1 MKKIGAI
8 VKGKYYSLT
17 DEQKEVLIVWRD
29 LKAQKKKLSKKRKK
43 TNINLQPIKEKIE
56 TIEQKQYK
64 LKPSLKKLKKDFI
77 PTVSIGY
84 DKRWSTYICI
94 IKIKGGSKSFYLGK
108 EEDIKKKISVFF
120 KEDIA
125 DMDIDLLKKE
135 TLKIVRN
142 VIGDFLLNAF
152 NREKQKGK
160 KKISFENIINR
171 YIEKGDWDYWVK
183 EKEPFLG
190 YT

>member
-8 VKGKYYSLT
+8 VKGKYYSLN
-17 DEQKEVLIVWRD
+17 DEQKELLIIWRD

-43 TNINLQPIKEKIE
+43 VNIKLQSIKEKIE
-56 TIEQKQYK
+56 IIEQKQSK

-84 DKRWSTYICI
+84 DKRWGTYICI
-94 IKIKGGSKSFYLGK
+94 IKVKGGSKSFYLGK
-108 EEDIKKKISVFF
+108 EEDIKKKIGVFY
-120 KEDIA
+120 KEDIEN
-125 DMDIDLLKKE
+125 MNIDLLKKE

-142 VIGDFLLNAF
+142 VVGDFLLNAF
-152 NREKQKGK
+152 NKEKQKGK
-160 KKISFENIINR
+160 KKISFENIVNR

-183 EKEPFLG
+183 EKE
-190 YT
+190 

>member
-17 DEQKEVLIVWRD
+17 DEQKELLIICRD

-43 TNINLQPIKEKIE
+43 ANLKLQAIKEKIE
-56 TIEQKQYK
+56 TIEREQSK
-64 LKPSLKKLKKDFI
+64 LRTSLKKLKKDFI

-94 IKIKGGSKSFYLGK
+94 IKVKGGSKSFYLGK
-108 EEDIKKKISVFF
+108 EEGIKKKIGVFY
-120 KEDIA
+120 KEDISNK
-125 DMDIDLLKKE
+125 DTEFLKKE
-135 TLKIVRN
+135 TLKIIRN

-152 NREKQKGK
+152 NKEKQKGK
-160 KKISFENIINR
+160 KKISFNNIINR
-171 YIEKGDWDYWVK
+171 YIEKGDWNYWVK
-183 EKEPFLG
+183 EKE
-190 YT
+190 